1 MLENAQS
8 LDLAQFKSAV
18 AHTLS
23 YTSLGKN
30 AIVEAEL
37 ELKSYLATAETD
49 AELDLYERMRPIKF
63 GPALPLNMVVQQFR
77 HRSDEYGALI
87 SPQSKITP
95 TVPDKSTIVS
105 SIVAM
110 YITAIIEH
118 IAEYILLGV
127 ARTCEAEDMEHVRI
141 KEVYATLLED
151 SQVGSAF
158 SRMELKTRLEK
169 RIYPDGNA
177 HSPTNGSLPGTPA
190 KFSVPMS
197 PTSTLNSEISI
208 GFEGELEDYSVCMN
222 IITRKLPLSPVKL
235 NLSHFF
241 AEYHN
246 DHDRE
251 IDYDAD
257 QTSIRSDPA
266 MIPRSESVQS
276 TQRPSSRASQT
287 TKAVQ
292 PASTVSYTY
301 RPNSVLNQTS
311 ANGGGAGS
319 LPSSPKAKTGFRL
332 FGKKKKSQSKDIDSD
347 MIGRATSPS
356 PTIDDDDNKIMDFE
370 ALMLSGGTMKV
381 TLTPNRLKSI
391 EVNDKNGEQEK
402 QQGAWRRKK
411 PDIEIVPPPKI
422 DLLKRVTLQNMAQNN
437 MKEELPESNGRYP
450 PSKENRAAPP
460 VPPRKQKRWGDASS
474 VPQVPSSMR
483 NNVITAQHNGQLP
496 SGTNTPASPTF
507 STRSMRTINSV
518 ASLPSES
525 DGDEPNRRDSLM
537 SQSSTLSSL
546 IKSAPA
552 PPANNTMP
560 KIPLEPIRNTSQRS
574 ISTTKSEPERPSS
587 PSHNFTTNE
596 NKSVQQ
602 KRPSMIIAPRS
613 PRLAKNKTRNRTSMV
628 IKVAGDEETDSFT
641 SDPPVDSEED
651 DDDVGKEQPVNA
663 FKATAH
669 RTIFSSSV
677 SMDNVS
683 AKTVPSKRN
692 GSRTTSKRMSLLS
705 QQASPPTTDEV
716 VQILAADLVS
726 LRSKIATATSVDVA
740 VSLFEHFLTSNG
752 LPSKGTPAEQA
763 AALETPSSAE
773 EQKSLTS
780 DNAVQTDPWE
790 PVCDH
795 EIVLSNTDV
804 VTEEK
809 VESLMIS
816 NPADY
821 IQARIAPMVTV
832 TDCDE
837 MDAVERP
844 LDLSEFDADSS
855 DYSDIEDVI
864 PMSRFSY
871 PATYR
876 KAQFMSAKEQ
886 QVFESED
893 EEWFLEDSDNDFE
906 VDHVMP
912 PADEQDASALEE
924 QMTAE
929 WLLG

>member
-1 MLENAQS
+1 

-507 STRSMRTINSV
+507 SARSMRTINSV

>member
-1 MLENAQS
+1 

>member
-1 MLENAQS
+1 
-8 LDLAQFKSAV
+8 
-18 AHTLS
+18 
-23 YTSLGKN
+23 
-30 AIVEAEL
+30 
-37 ELKSYLATAETD
+37 
-49 AELDLYERMRPIKF
+49 
-63 GPALPLNMVVQQFR
+63 
-77 HRSDEYGALI
+77 
-87 SPQSKITP
+87 
-95 TVPDKSTIVS
+95 
-105 SIVAM
+105 
-110 YITAIIEH
+110 
-118 IAEYILLGV
+118 
-127 ARTCEAEDMEHVRI
+127 
-141 KEVYATLLED
+141 
-151 SQVGSAF
+151 
-158 SRMELKTRLEK
+158 
-169 RIYPDGNA
+169 
-177 HSPTNGSLPGTPA
+177 
-190 KFSVPMS
+190 
-197 PTSTLNSEISI
+197 
-208 GFEGELEDYSVCMN
+208 
-222 IITRKLPLSPVKL
+222 
-235 NLSHFF
+235 
-241 AEYHN
+241 
-246 DHDRE
+246 
-251 IDYDAD
+251 
-257 QTSIRSDPA
+257 
-266 MIPRSESVQS
+266 
-276 TQRPSSRASQT
+276 
-287 TKAVQ
+287 
-292 PASTVSYTY
+292 
-301 RPNSVLNQTS
+301 
-311 ANGGGAGS
+311 
-319 LPSSPKAKTGFRL
+319 
-332 FGKKKKSQSKDIDSD
+332 
-347 MIGRATSPS
+347 
-356 PTIDDDDNKIMDFE
+356 
-370 ALMLSGGTMKV
+370 
-381 TLTPNRLKSI
+381 
-391 EVNDKNGEQEK
+391 
-402 QQGAWRRKK
+402 
-411 PDIEIVPPPKI
+411 
-422 DLLKRVTLQNMAQNN
+422 
-437 MKEELPESNGRYP
+437 
-450 PSKENRAAPP
+450 
-460 VPPRKQKRWGDASS
+460 
-474 VPQVPSSMR
+474 
-483 NNVITAQHNGQLP
+483 
-496 SGTNTPASPTF
+496 
-507 STRSMRTINSV
+507 
-518 ASLPSES
+518 
-525 DGDEPNRRDSLM
+525 
-537 SQSSTLSSL
+537 
-546 IKSAPA
+546 
-552 PPANNTMP
+552 
-560 KIPLEPIRNTSQRS
+560 
-574 ISTTKSEPERPSS
+574 
-587 PSHNFTTNE
+587 
-596 NKSVQQ
+596 
-602 KRPSMIIAPRS
+602 MIIAPRS
-613 PRLAKNKTRNRTSMV
+613 PRLAKNKMV

>member
-1 MLENAQS
+1 
-8 LDLAQFKSAV
+8 
-18 AHTLS
+18 
-23 YTSLGKN
+23 
-30 AIVEAEL
+30 
-37 ELKSYLATAETD
+37 
-49 AELDLYERMRPIKF
+49 
-63 GPALPLNMVVQQFR
+63 
-77 HRSDEYGALI
+77 
-87 SPQSKITP
+87 
-95 TVPDKSTIVS
+95 
-105 SIVAM
+105 
-110 YITAIIEH
+110 
-118 IAEYILLGV
+118 
-127 ARTCEAEDMEHVRI
+127 
-141 KEVYATLLED
+141 
-151 SQVGSAF
+151 
-158 SRMELKTRLEK
+158 
-169 RIYPDGNA
+169 
-177 HSPTNGSLPGTPA
+177 
-190 KFSVPMS
+190 
-197 PTSTLNSEISI
+197 
-208 GFEGELEDYSVCMN
+208 
-222 IITRKLPLSPVKL
+222 
-235 NLSHFF
+235 
-241 AEYHN
+241 
-246 DHDRE
+246 
-251 IDYDAD
+251 
-257 QTSIRSDPA
+257 

-402 QQGAWRRKK
+402 QQGGWRQKK

-422 DLLKRVTLQNMAQNN
+422 DILKRVTLQNMAQNN

-450 PSKENRAAPP
+450 PSKANRAAPP

-574 ISTTKSEPERPSS
+574 ISTTKSEPERPFS

-628 IKVAGDEETDSFT
+628 VKAAGDEETDFVT
-641 SDPPVDSEED
+641 SDPPVDSDED

-669 RTIFSSSV
+669 RTILSSV
-677 SMDNVS
+677 SVDNMS

-705 QQASPPTTDEV
+705 QQASSPTTDEV

-740 VSLFEHFLTSNG
+740 VSLFEYFLTSNG
-752 LPSKGTPAEQA
+752 LPSKGTPAEQT

-804 VTEEK
+804 VTEENVK
-809 VESLMIS
+809 SLMIS

-821 IQARIAPMVTV
+821 IQAKIAPMVTV

-893 EEWFLEDSDNDFE
+893 EEWFLEDSDNEFE